1 MTDCRLVLTHLPNAE
16 SAHIL
21 ARGLV
26 EAGMAAC
33 VNVLSPC
40 TSVYRWN
47 DALHEDEEIPL
58 LIKTTAE
65 LYSAVEDYIRTHHP
79 YELPEIIALKIE
91 AGHPDYLRWVGE
103 TTAIAQTK
111 TNSQEFSC

>member
-1 MTDCRLVLTHLPNAE
+1 MTDCCLVLTNLP
-16 SAHIL
+16 SADSARLL

-26 EAGMAAC
+26 EAGVAAC

-40 TSVYRWN
+40 TSVYRWHGT
-47 DALHEDEEIPL
+47 LHEDEEIPL

-65 LYSAVEDYIRTHHP
+65 LYSAVEDYIHTHHP
-79 YELPEIIALKIE
+79 YELPEIIALKIQ

-103 TTAIAQTK
+103 TTAVARTK